1 MLSSAAQFLPIIGL
15 IVSGELLDKF
25 NERYIVGV
33 GAVGVSV
40 ALLLGAIADNYIS
53 LLVCL
58 LIVEGFYSSA
68 QLGGAKS
75 VSLWFPQSQRGFAM
89 EIRQAGL
96 PLGGALA
103 GIVLPTSA
111 FVYGI
116 QGAFLVGAIVSFLG
130 GCIFIIF
137 YHSPEKIVAI
147 VPKSKEKVSFYA
159 NVKSRLAILAAPHMK
174 NIIFSGVSLVI
185 VQYVLTIFIT
195 IYFYRIYHLSL
206 AKSAYLFFV
215 SQASGALGR
224 IILAAWSEHCRKER
238 FFPVLF
244 CMIAVVFGLGWY
256 GPWVAYIVDSS
267 PKESVGFSL
276 GLAMSVNQI
285 AIITA
290 PPLFELIQDFTD
302 TYLLTWL
309 ILIIVFSLFL
319 IRK

>member
-1 MLSSAAQFLPIIGL
+1 M
-15 IVSGELLDKF
+15 
-25 NERYIVGV
+25 
-33 GAVGVSV
+33 
-40 ALLLGAIADNYIS
+40 LGAIADNSIS

-147 VPKSKEKVSFYA
+147 VSESKEKVSFYA
-159 NVKSRLAILAAPHMK
+159 NVKSRLAMLTAPHMK

-224 IILAAWSEHCRKER
+224 IILAAWSDHCRKGR

-244 CMIAVVFGLGWY
+244 CMIAVVFG
-256 GPWVAYIVDSS
+256 
-267 PKESVGFSL
+267 F
-276 GLAMSVNQI
+276 
-285 AIITA
+285 
-290 PPLFELIQDFTD
+290 
-302 TYLLTWL
+302 L
-309 ILIIVFSLFL
+309 ILILGISGSIIYLTILSAWLVFWNGMVWPLGRLYCRLFTE
-319 IRK
+319 RKRWLFSGFSNVCKSNRNYYCSTIIWINPRFYRHLFTNMADFNYCFFTFLNKKVGKDNWGGNYNDQ